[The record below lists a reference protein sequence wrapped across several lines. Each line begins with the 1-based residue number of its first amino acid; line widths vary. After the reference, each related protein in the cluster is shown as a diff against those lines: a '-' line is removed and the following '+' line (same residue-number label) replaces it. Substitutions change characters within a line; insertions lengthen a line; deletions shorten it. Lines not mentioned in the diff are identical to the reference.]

1 MPWPEFSARLERQLK
16 RRGWTFSDFGSKF
29 WGDHRLPICA
39 FNLKKAEERAMA
51 THFSNLQNIAGRLE
65 SRQKWIFLE
74 RRASGVQDDV
84 ASDLRP
90 KAEATEIRGAVLK
103 IMLPKKVLDR
113 KLLRTRRFA

>member
-1 MPWPEFSARLERQLK
+1 
-16 RRGWTFSDFGSKF
+16 
-29 WGDHRLPICA
+29 
-39 FNLKKAEERAMA
+39 MA
-51 THFSNLQNIAGRLE
+51 THFSNLQNIASRLE